1 MKFIDKFLKKLNASR
16 NTFATYIL
24 TLITAYLVVD
34 RVVEILLMVFTGVSY
49 SYWGPIQY
57 TLALACPIF
66 AFLFSGKS
74 EFATSNAQKVSL
86 FYTFI
91 IALAVIAISMF
102 MQWLN
107 LGVWLFLISVPGYSD
122 LVTNFS
128 ELFKPAL
135 TAISAF
141 IPIVLGYKIFNF
153 LYFGVNDSL
162 DQTRSIWDY
171 GGIDLSDS
179 KEGRGEYT
187 CEVFFCKDKET
198 GKSVTIPESSRYQSL
213 FVCGGSGSGK
223 TSLVFEPLIARDIE
237 KKFFFR
243 EVSKELGF
251 TALKTGIAYLNR
263 PYDNDYL
270 NSNFNLNMLK
280 PSDGK
285 ETIFQTFMKKM
296 LLTTMP
302 EYTYKNCGIT
312 VMSPDKEIVDHMID
326 VCNNFQIPYNL
337 IDPNNSESI
346 GLNPF
351 VYDDPNKIAI
361 TISSALKTMY
371 NTKHEDLEEA
381 YREDVAIRTIENIA
395 ILLKVMYPKMNE
407 GALPNLEDMLK
418 LLTNFELIE
427 KMCEIM
433 AHDTDLKEKYNVQ
446 ISFFKKFFYKN
457 ASARDDAERMIY
469 AVVSQLDNLLRN
481 SGVKNILCNR
491 YNNINFDKMLSDGE
505 VTFVC
510 TRRGDLGSS
519 GHKAFGLFFL
529 ISMEN
534 AVLRRP
540 GNENSRVPNFLYIDE
555 FPDFICKETEAIFTM
570 YRKYKIGTTI
580 SAQNL
585 AQLDSPTSKENY
597 RKTILSNCVNKVFM
611 GYGEKGELEWWQTEF
626 GKHREWVMSNT
637 IDFDKMK
644 YESKHGGVE
653 WKYVDTFTVGK
664 LQGAIGDKDCAYKIK
679 DIGGKL
685 LIGPGKLSYLE
696 SKYKE
701 PHKVKVYDFGKYS
714 DGVTTA
720 TEDDNDIK
728 KTKFNPK
735 KLNFVDER
743 NEINPIQTDTTDSK
757 YFFDSEDAIVV
768 PFKKDKKSSE

>member
-16 NTFATYIL
+16 NTFATYVL
-24 TLITAYLVVD
+24 TLITIYLVVD
-34 RVVEILLMVFTGVSY
+34 RIVEMLFMIFTGVSY

-66 AFLFSGKS
+66 AYLFSGKS
-74 EFATSNAQKVSL
+74 EFSTSNAQKVSI
-86 FYTFI
+86 FYIFI
-91 IALAVIAISMF
+91 IGLTVIAISMF

-128 ELFKPAL
+128 ELFRPAL

-141 IPIVLGYKIFNF
+141 LPIVIGYKVFNF

-171 GGIDLSDS
+171 GGIDLSDKS
-179 KEGRGEYT
+179 EGRGSYT
-187 CEVFFCKDKET
+187 CEVYLCKDKDT
-198 GKSVTIPESSRYQSL
+198 GKSITIPETSRYQSL

-251 TALKTGIAYLNR
+251 TALKTGIAYLNK
-263 PYDNDYL
+263 PYDNEYL
-270 NSNFNLNMLK
+270 NANFNLNMLV
-280 PSDGK
+280 PADGK
-285 ETIFQTFMKKM
+285 EDIYKTFMKKII
-296 LLTTMP
+296 LSNLP
-302 EYTYKNCGIT
+302 EITYKNCGIT
-312 VMSPDKEIVDHMID
+312 VLSPDREISDHMIN
-326 VCNNFQIPYNL
+326 VCKNYQIPYNV
-337 IDPNNSESI
+337 IDPLDSSSI

-351 VYDDPNKIAI
+351 VYDDTNKIAI
-361 TISSALKTMY
+361 TISSALKSMY
-371 NTKHEDLEEA
+371 NDKYEDLEA
-381 YREDVAIRTIENIA
+381 SYREDFAIRAIENVA
-395 ILLKVMYPKMNE
+395 ILLKEMYPRMNE

-418 LLTNFELIE
+418 MFTNFDLIE

-433 AHDTDLKEKYNVQ
+433 AHDVDLKEKYSVQ
-446 ISFFKKFFYKN
+446 IAYFKKYFYKN
-457 ASARDDAERMIY
+457 ASAREDAETRIY
-469 AVVSQLDNLLRN
+469 SVASQLDNLLRIQ
-481 SGVKNILCNR
+481 GVKNILCNR
-491 YNNINFDKMLSDGE
+491 YENINFDKMLSDAQ

-510 TRRGDLGSS
+510 TRRGDLGSIGS
-519 GHKAFGLFFL
+519 KAFGLFFL

-540 GNENSRVPNFLYIDE
+540 GNESSRVPNFLYIDE
-555 FPDFICKETEAIFTM
+555 FPDYICRETEAIFTM
-570 YRKYKIGTTI
+570 YRKYKVGSII

-585 AQLDSPTSKENY
+585 SQLDAHSSKENY
-597 RKTILSNCVNKVFM
+597 RKTILSNCVNKIFTGNGVK
-611 GYGEKGELEWWQTEF
+611 EDLEWWEVEF

-644 YESKHGGVE
+644 YDSKHGGVV
-653 WKYVDTFTVGK
+653 WKYVDNFSVGK
-664 LQGAIGDKDCAYKIK
+664 LQGAIGDKDCVYKIK
-679 DIGGKL
+679 DIGGKF
-685 LIGPGKLSYLE
+685 LIGPGKLGFLE

-701 PHKVKVYDFGKYS
+701 PQKVKIYDFGKYS
-714 DGVTTA
+714 DSVTTP
-720 TEDDNDIK
+720 TEDDNDTHRR
-728 KTKFNPK
+728 TKFNPK
-735 KLNFVDER
+735 KLDFVDER
-743 NEINPIQTDTTDSK
+743 NEINPIQSDTTDSK

-768 PFKKDKKSSE
+768 NLKKNKE

>member
-16 NTFATYIL
+16 NTFATYVL
-24 TLITAYLVVD
+24 TLITIYLVVD
-34 RVVEILLMVFTGVSY
+34 RIVEMLFMIFTGVSY

-66 AFLFSGKS
+66 AYLFSGKS
-74 EFATSNAQKVSL
+74 EFSTSNAQKVSI
-86 FYTFI
+86 FYIFI
-91 IALAVIAISMF
+91 IGLTVIAISMF

-128 ELFKPAL
+128 ELFRPAL

-141 IPIVLGYKIFNF
+141 LPIVIGYKVFNF

-171 GGIDLSDS
+171 GGIDLSDKS
-179 KEGRGEYT
+179 EGRGSYT
-187 CEVFFCKDKET
+187 CEVYLCKDKDT
-198 GKSVTIPESSRYQSL
+198 GKSITIPETSRYQSL

-251 TALKTGIAYLNR
+251 TALKTGIAYLNK
-263 PYDNDYL
+263 PYDNEYL
-270 NSNFNLNMLK
+270 NANFNLNMLI
-280 PSDGK
+280 PADGK
-285 ETIFQTFMKKM
+285 EDIYKTFMKKII
-296 LLTTMP
+296 LSDLP
-302 EYTYKNCGIT
+302 EITYKNCGIT
-312 VMSPDKEIVDHMID
+312 VLSPDREISDHMIN
-326 VCNNFQIPYNL
+326 VCKNYQIPYNV
-337 IDPNNSESI
+337 IDPLDSSSI

-351 VYDDPNKIAI
+351 VYDDTNKIAI
-361 TISSALKTMY
+361 TISSALKSMY
-371 NTKHEDLEEA
+371 NDKYEDLEA
-381 YREDVAIRTIENIA
+381 SYREDFAIRAIENVA
-395 ILLKVMYPKMNE
+395 ILLKEMYPRMNE

-418 LLTNFELIE
+418 MFTNFDLIE

-433 AHDTDLKEKYNVQ
+433 AHDVDLKEKYSVQ
-446 ISFFKKFFYKN
+446 IAYFKKYFYKN
-457 ASARDDAERMIY
+457 ASAREDAETKIY
-469 AVVSQLDNLLRN
+469 SVASQLDNLLRIQ
-481 SGVKNILCNR
+481 GVKNILCNR
-491 YNNINFDKMLSDGE
+491 YENINFDKMLSDAQ

-510 TRRGDLGSS
+510 TRRGDLGSIGS
-519 GHKAFGLFFL
+519 KAFGLFFL

-540 GNENSRVPNFLYIDE
+540 GNESSRVPNFLYIDE
-555 FPDFICKETEAIFTM
+555 FPDYICRETEAIFTM
-570 YRKYKIGTTI
+570 YRKYKVGSII

-585 AQLDSPTSKENY
+585 SQLDAHSSKENY
-597 RKTILSNCVNKVFM
+597 RKTILSNCVNKIFT
-611 GYGEKGELEWWQTEF
+611 GNGIKEDLEWWQVEF

-644 YESKHGGVE
+644 YDSKHGGVS
-653 WKYVDTFTVGK
+653 WDYVNNFSVGK
-664 LQGAIGDKDCAYKIK
+664 LQGAIGDKDCVYKIK
-679 DIGGKL
+679 DIGGKF
-685 LIGPGKLSYLE
+685 LIGPGKLGFLE

-701 PHKVKVYDFGKYS
+701 PQKVKIYDFGKYS
-714 DGVTTA
+714 DSVTTP
-720 TEDDNDIK
+720 TEDDNDTHRR
-728 KTKFNPK
+728 TKFNPK
-735 KLNFVDER
+735 KLDFVDER

-768 PFKKDKKSSE
+768 NLKKNKE